1 MHSEMQPHA
10 HPPYQSSSALIS
22 AHQSSSELIR
32 AHQRSSE
39 LIRAH
44 QRPAE
49 RPPSAAII
57 SGHQRPSAAIIS
69 GHHQRPSAAISG
81 HHQWPSSAAISGPPS
96 GLICERSQ
104 TCRALSSSLIDGLIE

>member
-10 HPPYQSSSALIS
+10 HPP
-22 AHQSSSELIR
+22 HQSSSELI
-32 AHQRSSE
+32 S

-49 RPPSAAII
+49 RPSSAAI
-57 SGHQRPSAAIIS
+57 
-69 GHHQRPSAAISG
+69 
-81 HHQWPSSAAISGPPS
+81 ISGPPS